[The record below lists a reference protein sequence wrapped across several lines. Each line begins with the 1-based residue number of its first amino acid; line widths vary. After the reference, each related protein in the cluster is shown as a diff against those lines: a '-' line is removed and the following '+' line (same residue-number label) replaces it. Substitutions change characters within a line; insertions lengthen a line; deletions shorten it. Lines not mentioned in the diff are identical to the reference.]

1 MRATDAARV
10 MALLGLRNITSNK
23 VKSTIVGSIILFGT
37 ALLVVGTSLL
47 DSVEAS
53 MEKVVTSS
61 LAGHLQVY
69 SSQGRD
75 ELSLFGGL
83 TASLPDIGE
92 IEDFAALREAIVGEV
107 DGVQAV
113 VPMGIGVATGT
124 SGNDIDRAIAALRFA
139 RQEGDA
145 SGVASARGQLVEIA
159 KLVEKDYTYREE
171 ILADRERAESDREAL
186 ARFQTDAFWEVE
198 FEEDPAAALME
209 LETKLA
215 PLAADGR
222 LFFLRYLG
230 TDPTLFERSFDRFKI
245 AKGQKIPPMKRGVL
259 LSNRVHER
267 FLKHRIAR
275 QMDKIKTEIEEE
287 GRVIGVDEDLT
298 SRVSRMSR
306 QYKRILYQL
315 DPGEAER
322 LESEL
327 RAYLPADEA
336 PEGAE
341 LSELVSSFLS
351 VTEANFYDRYAWFY
365 EHIAPKIDLYRVNV
379 GDVVALQSFT
389 RRGYI
394 KAVNVKIWGT
404 FQFEGIEDSDLA
416 GTVNLMDLL
425 TFRELYGRMT
435 DEQRAELEQIR
446 EEVGVEDVERDGVED
461 ALFGGEDADLE
472 ATFEEAEDDELEV
485 FDGEGAMSR
494 AERVAQVAEATYA
507 QSELDEGLALNAAI
521 VLEDGSRAPQV
532 KARLEAMF
540 EREGMALK
548 VVDWQQAAGLVGQL
562 IVVIRLVLYVAIT
575 IIFLVA
581 LVIINNSMVM
591 ATMDRVSEIGTM
603 RAMGAQRGFI
613 LWMFMFET
621 FVLGA
626 LSGAA
631 GAALGA
637 GAIVAMGT
645 WGLPA
650 TNEIVRFIFAGPRL
664 YPEFTTGNLLFAVAV
679 IFAVSVVS
687 TLYPAIVAM
696 RVQPVVAM
704 RGRE

>member
-1 MRATDAARV
+1 MRTSDAARV
-10 MALLGLRNITSNK
+10 MALLGLRNIASNK

-37 ALLVVGTSLL
+37 ALLVVGTALL
-47 DSVEAS
+47 DSVETS

-69 SSQGRD
+69 SSEGRD
-75 ELSLFGGL
+75 ELALFGGL

-92 IEDFAALREAIVGEV
+92 IEDFSTLRASILDEV

-124 SGNDIDRAIAALRFA
+124 SGNDIDRAISALRFA
-139 RQEGDA
+139 REGDDGSA
-145 SGVASARGQLVEIA
+145 EASARGQLVEIA

-186 ARFQTDAFWEVE
+186 ARFQTDAFWEGE
-198 FEEDPAAALME
+198 FKEDPASALME

-230 TDPTLFERSFDRFKI
+230 TDPQLFEESFDRFKI
-245 AKGQKIPPMKRGVL
+245 AKGQKIPAMKRGVL

-267 FLKHRIAR
+267 SLKHRIAR
-275 QMDKIKTEIEEE
+275 QMDKVKREIEEE
-287 GRVIGVDEDLT
+287 GRTIGEDEDLT

-306 QYKRILYQL
+306 QYKRVLYQL
-315 DPGEAER
+315 DPQEAAQLER
-322 LESEL
+322 EL
-327 RAYLPADEA
+327 RAYLPAEQAPADAGLAALVEA
-336 PEGAE
+336 
-341 LSELVSSFLS
+341 FLS
-351 VTEANFYDRYAWFY
+351 VTDANFYERYDWFY
-365 EHIAPKIDLYRVNV
+365 ANVAPKIDLYRVNV
-379 GDVVALQSFT
+379 GDVVSLQSFT

-416 GTVNLMDLL
+416 GTVNIMDLL

-435 DEQRAELEQIR
+435 DEQRAELETIR
-446 EEVGVEDVERDGVED
+446 DEVGVEDVEREGVED
-461 ALFGGEDADLE
+461 ALFGDDANLE
-472 ATFEEAEDDELEV
+472 AAFEEGGANELEV
-485 FDGEGAMSR
+485 FDGEDSLSR
-494 AERVAQVAEATYA
+494 AERVARVAEATYE
-507 QSELDEGLALNAAI
+507 QSELDKGLALNAAI
-521 VLEDGSRAPQV
+521 VLEDGARAPQV
-532 KARLEAMF
+532 KASLEAMF
-540 EREGMALK
+540 EREGMKLK

-562 IVVIRLVLYVAIT
+562 IVVIRLVLYVAIA

-626 LSGAA
+626 LSGIA

-637 GAIVAMGT
+637 GIILFLGQY
-645 WGLPA
+645 GLPA
-650 TNEIVRFIFAGPRL
+650 NNEIVRFIFAGPRL

-704 RGRE
+704 RGRD